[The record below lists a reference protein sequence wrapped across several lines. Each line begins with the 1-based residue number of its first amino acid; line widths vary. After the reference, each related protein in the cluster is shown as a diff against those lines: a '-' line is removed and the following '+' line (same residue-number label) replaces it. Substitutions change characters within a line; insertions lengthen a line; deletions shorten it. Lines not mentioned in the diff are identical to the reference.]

1 MTLNIVDY
9 YYRIQTQQQ
18 PLNVITLGQSGTDYC
33 KQIITITKLATHLK
47 YFIDIYFGLG
57 QSGPI

>member
-1 MTLNIVDY
+1 LFEQLSSMTFLPLNIVDY

-33 KQIITITKLATHLK
+33 KQIITITKLANEYLFK
-47 YFIDIYFGLG
+47 VLY
-57 QSGPI
+57 